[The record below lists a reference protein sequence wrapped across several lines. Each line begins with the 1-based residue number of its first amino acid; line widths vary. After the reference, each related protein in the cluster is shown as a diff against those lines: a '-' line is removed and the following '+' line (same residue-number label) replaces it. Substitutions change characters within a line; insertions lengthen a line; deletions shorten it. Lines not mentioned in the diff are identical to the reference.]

1 MSDLVERLP
10 IIYPAEAAAVWEDEI
25 ERLRVENADLK
36 RLSDSLRA
44 LSNALRD
51 ERDELRAKVERL
63 RAERDDWKQ
72 CTETTKKFTD
82 VKIERLR
89 ATLEI
94 IVRHNENMSDWP
106 HTIRGAQQVA
116 RAALE
121 QSDADGQSSN
131 GKFFPLASIAHQLS
145 FITEEQIANATDE
158 QLERLGAL
166 SAGLDDML
174 WCEWKKRLKGGG
186 SLRGD

>member
-1 MSDLVERLP
+1 MCAAHGQLGDGKAHGEKDDSRVDK
-10 IIYPAEAAAVWEDEI
+10 IIAKLRYHSIGGAEGDMPETCEAAADEV

-121 QSDADGQSSN
+121 E
-131 GKFFPLASIAHQLS
+131 K
-145 FITEEQIANATDE
+145 
-158 QLERLGAL
+158 
-166 SAGLDDML
+166 
-174 WCEWKKRLKGGG
+174 
-186 SLRGD
+186 